1 MKKKSFYKKIIA
13 ISNKLEE
20 KYLSKIRTKKSDFTR
35 TRKIT
40 IKDLFLQM
48 FLIKENLKKMNYMI
62 FMGR

>member
-35 TRKIT
+35 MRKIT

-48 FLIKENLKKMNYMI
+48 FFYKGKSQKK
-62 FMGR
+62 

>member
-48 FLIKENLKKMNYMI
+48 FFNKGKSQKNEIYD
-62 FMGR
+62 